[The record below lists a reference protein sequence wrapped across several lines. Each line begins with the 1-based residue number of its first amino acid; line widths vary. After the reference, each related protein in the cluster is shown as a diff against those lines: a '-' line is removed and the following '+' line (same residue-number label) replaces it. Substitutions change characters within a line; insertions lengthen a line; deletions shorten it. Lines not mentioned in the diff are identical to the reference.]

1 MLAMETLKISLPSSL
16 KSFVDE
22 QLATGNH
29 KDPSEYIAALVQAE
43 RKRSAEKKLLE
54 LVKQAD
60 ESGPA
65 TPMTAQDW
73 DRIRSRARA
82 RLAKEKR
89 GHGKSRQ
96 KARSPK

>member
-1 MLAMETLKISLPSSL
+1 MKTLTISLPSAL

-22 QLATGNH
+22 QLANGNH
-29 KDPSEYIAALVQAE
+29 KDPSNYIAALVRAE
-43 RKRSAEKKLLE
+43 RKRRAEKKLLE
-54 LVKQAD
+54 LVRQAD

-73 DRIRSRARA
+73 ERVRSRALT

-89 GHGKSRQ
+89 RYGKSRQ
-96 KARSPK
+96 KTRGIK